1 MLTFFYEK
9 KERTHA
15 ISSETTA
22 SAGNTLIICPP
33 PPPTNKGAA
42 PLLHPFASM
51 STPRP
56 RIRAIPLRPLL
67 LILLVPL
74 IYSGKN
80 LSLLFPASTLQ
91 WMAPL
96 TLQYVPVSRL
106 HPSAPEKGVCLPPPA
121 GPKRPNHL
129 VLGPSAGQGRP
140 DRLQCR
146 GSPSFASGSSMCPV

>member
-1 MLTFFYEK
+1 MKRRKGHMRFPRKRRRLP
-9 KERTHA
+9 A
-15 ISSETTA
+15 IRSSF
-22 SAGNTLIICPP
+22 
-33 PPPTNKGAA
+33 A
-42 PLLHPFASM
+42 PLRRRRTRGRRRSSTSFASM